1 MKAKSLTR
9 IILALPFVA
18 YSVNADGKKTTECTA
33 NIKSDAPA
41 RFIQM
46 NQYYDSI
53 SFEARAFKNGI
64 LYYLG
69 PRFNWVPEH
78 ALRNLSEGC
87 KYLREWNPG
96 S

>member
-1 MKAKSLTR
+1 MKISLLTLL
-9 IILALPFVA
+9 ICTTGSINALHSEGLA
-18 YSVNADGKKTTECTA
+18 ECTA

-41 RFIQM
+41 EFSLM
-46 NQYYDSI
+46 NQYYDPI
-53 SFEARAFKNGI
+53 PFKARAFKNGT

-69 PRFNWVPEH
+69 PRFHWVPED

-96 S
+96 C